1 MLPPV
6 KLCPDCR
13 VMTDYLSWLDN
24 SATADTAAAA
34 YIMDKVS
41 GAGAGA
47 AAWSNTGAFPNFYN
61 QFEGV

>member
-1 MLPPV
+1 
-6 KLCPDCR
+6 
-13 VMTDYLSWLDN
+13 MTDYLSWLDN

-41 GAGAGA
+41 GAGAGT
-47 AAWSNTGAFPNFYN
+47 WSNTGAFPNFYN

>member
-1 MLPPV
+1 
-6 KLCPDCR
+6 
-13 VMTDYLSWLDN
+13 MTDYLSWLDN

-34 YIMDKVS
+34 YIMDKV
-41 GAGAGA
+41 AGAGA